1 MDIRGE
7 QSSAC
12 SVNCEKIRTDNVE
25 DPLHDAL
32 ELGFEIA
39 AFIRYDDMLAMP
51 RPRILRRLQ

>member
-51 RPRILRRLQ
+51 RPRIL